1 MWTSTFRQWHL
12 WKFCRHYVNRKGNHK
27 KKKRESERKRKMN
40 KRTSQMVKKHNNTYL
55 KTLIIFWRKHG
66 EENDNKRAKKTKKKK
81 KRTLGQ
87 AEVADTSTS
96 LSFSNS
102 SFGNACLLGP
112 KKILIPLKMFYCA
125 IKRAHFHAGS
135 SVNAGTPFSNADLP
149 FFFILIIYFFFIK
162 WVWPFPFAVLPFRN

>member
-1 MWTSTFRQWHL
+1 
-12 WKFCRHYVNRKGNHK
+12 
-27 KKKRESERKRKMN
+27 MN
-40 KRTSQMVKKHNNTYL
+40 KRTSQKVKKHNNTYL

-81 KRTLGQ
+81 KKRTLGQ

-96 LSFSNS
+96 SSFSNS

-135 SVNAGTPFSNADLP
+135 SVNAGTTLDVLKSSLAVLKTGFDVIMTVLSLLMR
-149 FFFILIIYFFFIK
+149 FWRFK
-162 WVWPFPFAVLPFRN
+162 KAVLPLFYAVLTF